1 MAAEECLDLA
11 RMDALPTPANQVPLP
26 SDDHQIA
33 RRVVAAQVSGS
44 KPSVCSPR
52 FAGGA
57 LVAEVSGGAARSAS
71 PDLTGFARRHVV
83 PRLLHHAKL
92 GVPPSPTHDVESD
105 LPR

>member
-57 LVAEVSGGAARSAS
+57 LFAEVSGGAARSPS
-71 PDLTGFARRHVV
+71 PDLTGFSRRHVV
-83 PRLLHHAKL
+83 PRLVHQPKL
-92 GVPPSPTHDVESD
+92 ARPPTPTPPAQSH
-105 LPR
+105 LPS